1 MEIIY
6 FVIIGIEFWFVVLD
20 KLILSL
26 FFYITMILRLG
37 NYCIFLFC
45 LNILLLFYYVIIK
58 FIIRDIWIN
67 RNGIN

>member
-6 FVIIGIEFWFVVLD
+6 FETIGIEFWFVVLD

-37 NYCIFLFC
+37 NFCIFLFC
-45 LNILLLFYYVIIK
+45 LYILLLFYYVIIK
-58 FIIRDIWIN
+58 FINEDIWIN
-67 RNGIN
+67 WNGIN

>member
-6 FVIIGIEFWFVVLD
+6 FVTIGIEFWFVVLD

-26 FFYITMILRLG
+26 FFYITMILRFR
-37 NYCIFLFC
+37 CIFLFC
-45 LNILLLFYYVIIK
+45 LYILLLFYYVIIK
-58 FIIRDIWIN
+58 FINRDIWIN